1 MSGPYDPNLIYQSH
15 VGLRELLLAA
25 VITQRVR
32 DSLLGSAIKFLDV
45 CSVGQ
50 SRVLSNRRSLWI
62 GANLLGLITTSWLL
76 I

>member
-1 MSGPYDPNLIYQSH
+1 
-15 VGLRELLLAA
+15 LRELLLAA